1 MERMV
6 KLYTPPT
13 HNGEIVFFFIIGNG
27 GKQANTIIRTKMKW
41 SVDVFQPSGSCIIS
55 KVPISN

>member
-6 KLYTPPT
+6 KLYTPPPQHT
-13 HNGEIVFFFIIGNG
+13 MAKLFFFIIGNG

-41 SVDVFQPSGSCIIS
+41 SVDVFQPSGS
-55 KVPISN
+55 